1 MPEKSWYWIAPIVS
15 DYVQK
20 MDSLCAAYHITFR
33 MIPSPVRIDRKNE
46 LENAIFLSI
55 QSRESPIL
63 EFPVMKQ
70 YMNYINYADTIL
82 FRDNIHFKSDMIPQN
97 YIQRFDQ

>member
-1 MPEKSWYWIAPIVS
+1 MLFN
-15 DYVQK
+15 
-20 MDSLCAAYHITFR
+20 SLEF
-33 MIPSPVRIDRKNE
+33 
-46 LENAIFLSI
+46 AIFLPLVFIIYWFICQYLLCNYRYQLQFQNLFVLIASYVFI
-55 QSRESPIL
+55 QNRESPIL